1 MDVPKAAAP
10 LAATTNVRGMF
21 DRIAVRYD
29 AANRVMSAGVDKL
42 WRRAAM
48 APLLKDVGP
57 NPCILDL
64 GAGTLD
70 GSLAIAR
77 RAPGARVASADFAR
91 QMLRVGQ
98 HKLGAQASQIGAHVA
113 DGHCLPYATTA
124 FDGAFS
130 AFCVR
135 NLVHRHTAFAEL
147 RRVVKPGAAVVIL
160 EFFKPRKKRWFF
172 DSFYNKHVLPWVG
185 FAITGDRHA
194 YQYLPESIAAF
205 ATRLQVEDELRA
217 AGFSS
222 VNGKDLFPGGVASL
236 VVAR

>member
-1 MDVPKAAAP
+1 MAAPKAAAP

-21 DRIAVRYD
+21 DRIAFRYD

-42 WRRAAM
+42 WRRAAL
-48 APLLKDVGP
+48 APLLHGLP
-57 NPCILDL
+57 ANPCILDL

-77 RAPGARVASADFAR
+77 RVPRSRVASADFAR

-98 HKLGAQASQIGAHVA
+98 HKLGAQAAQIGAHVA
-113 DGHCLPYATTA
+113 DGHCLPYATAA

-135 NLVHRHTAFAEL
+135 NLVERPTAFAEL

-160 EFFKPRKKRWFF
+160 EFFRPARTRWFF
-172 DSFYNKHVLPWVG
+172 DKFYNKYVLPWVG

-205 ATRLQVEDELRA
+205 ATRAQVEDELRA
-217 AGFSS
+217 VGFAS
-222 VNGKDLFPGGVASL
+222 VGGKDLFPGGVASL